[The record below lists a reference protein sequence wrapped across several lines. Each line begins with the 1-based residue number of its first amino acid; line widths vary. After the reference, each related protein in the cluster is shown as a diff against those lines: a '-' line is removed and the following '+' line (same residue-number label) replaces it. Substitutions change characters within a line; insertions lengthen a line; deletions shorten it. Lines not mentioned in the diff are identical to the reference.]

1 MEPTRIAD
9 LLTPFLGSNSLR
21 AEQLEALRR
30 YLELLTRWN
39 ARMNLTAV
47 RDEEGIVTRH
57 FGESLFAAAQLFPS
71 AKSSANRMS
80 AGNAATQPGPR
91 VIDLGSGAG
100 FPGVPLKIY
109 CSSLRLTLVESN
121 QKKAT
126 FLREVIRALQLR
138 DADVFAGRG
147 EELTTATTQPHF
159 GIPPEVVTMRAVE
172 RFESALPV
180 AGELARM
187 PGANP
192 KSRLALL
199 VGKAQLP
206 RVNELA
212 PEFSWG
218 SPIPVPQS
226 KERVLVVGTS
236 IVG

>member
-1 MEPTRIAD
+1 MEPKRIAD
-9 LLTPFLGSNSLR
+9 LLTPFLGPSALT
-21 AEQLEALRR
+21 AEQLDAIKV
-30 YLELLTRWN
+30 YLELLMRWN

-57 FGESLFAAAQLFPS
+57 FGESLFTAAQLFP
-71 AKSSANRMS
+71 ATASSATRAS

-100 FPGVPLKIY
+100 FPGLPIKI
-109 CSSLRLTLVESN
+109 CLPSIRLTLVESN

-126 FLREVIRALQLR
+126 FLREVVRGLQLR

-147 EELTTATTQPHF
+147 EGLSTAATHSHF
-159 GIPPEVVTMRAVE
+159 GVPPDLVTMRAVE

-187 PGANP
+187 AGANP

-199 VGKAQLP
+199 VGKEQSGRL
-206 RVNELA
+206 NELA

-226 KERVLVVGTS
+226 RERVLVLGTNNF
-236 IVG
+236 G

>member
-9 LLTPFLGSNSLR
+9 LLTPFLGSNSLTS
-21 AEQLEALRR
+21 EQLEAIRLS
-30 YLELLTRWN
+30 LELLMRWN

-57 FGESLFAAAQLFPS
+57 FGESLFAAAQLFAS
-71 AKSSANRMS
+71 ARSAVGRTTGE
-80 AGNAATQPGPR
+80 AGTWVGPR

-100 FPGVPLKIY
+100 FPGLPLKIY

-126 FLREVIRALQLR
+126 FLREVIRRLQLSHT
-138 DADVFAGRG
+138 DVFAGRG
-147 EELTTATTQPHF
+147 EELTTAATQPHF

-180 AGELARM
+180 AGKLARM

>member
-1 MEPTRIAD
+1 MEPARIAD
-9 LLTPFLGSNSLR
+9 LLAPFVGPNPLT
-21 AEQLEALRR
+21 AEQLEAIRI
-30 YLELLTRWN
+30 YLELLMRWN

-57 FGESLFAAAQLFPS
+57 FGESLFAAAHLFPS
-71 AKSSANRMS
+71 AGAAVQRTTGE
-80 AGNAATQPGPR
+80 AGIRPRPR

-100 FPGVPLKIY
+100 FPGLPLKIY
-109 CSSLRLTLVESN
+109 GSSLRLTLVESN

-126 FLREVIRALQLR
+126 FLREVIRGLQLG

-147 EELTTATTQPHF
+147 EELSTAPAHSHS
-159 GIPPEVVTMRAVE
+159 GVPPDVVAMRAVE

-199 VGKAQLP
+199 VGTAQLP
-206 RVNELA
+206 QVSQLA

-218 SPIPVPQS
+218 PPIPVPQS
-226 KERVLVVGTS
+226 RERVLVVGTS
-236 IVG
+236 IAG